1 MGIFSKVQ
9 DYVGSQKTN
18 VFDLSFT
25 NNLTLPIGGLVP
37 CCVKEVVNGD
47 KFRIRARFGFNFM
60 PTFFPIQ
67 STLKIDCQF
76 FYVRNRN
83 LWNRWT
89 DYQFNPDPS
98 TDSELVP
105 PYYSTTIRNDFQ
117 PGTLLDYMGVPVVYP
132 AEFLSNMKSQY
143 TQSSLSNKEV
153 RQFLLQS
160 TRDVNDYSDSG
171 FYYGSNSIR
180 PVEGIG
186 TIVYG
191 SLFQL
196 SPWINSNTTF
206 MSFADH
212 PSIHTKTNLS
222 LIVSSTITSFDLSA
236 YTIYYFSDGVLQTYK
251 FLPDDVGKTLTIS
264 VDNVFR
270 DSTSG
275 AQVVPPSGFGA
286 FILLSKSSTS
296 SGQISSPFSVNVS
309 VDLDSTPKDSIPSNT
324 LVNPLVNSST
334 GMRLSAL
341 PFRAYESIYNAF
353 YRDERV
359 NPLTDSDGRPVY
371 NKWLLDDGGGV
382 LNSSTAGTLHY
393 RNWELDPY
401 TSAQLSPQQ
410 GVAPLVG
417 VTSLGD
423 MQFASSDGKTYTV
436 RPNLAEDGTTVVNA
450 EMSSDIPSDVR
461 RSFINLA
468 TSGISINDFRNVNSF
483 QRWLETNMRRGFKYR
498 DQIIAHTGIKPRFD
512 VLDMPEFIG
521 GFSTIVNSTK
531 VNQTSESTPENPL
544 GSYAGQMSA
553 FANSEHDITVNCD
566 ENGFIIGIVCVYP
579 VPTYSTLLPPFYSY
593 QSPLDYYNQEFS
605 HIGMQPIYNYMV
617 APSLAVGSSLSDIWA
632 KNSKVFG
639 YQRAWWQYLSS
650 TDETHGEF
658 LTTFKDFLF
667 RRDFANQPSLSPD
680 FTVINP
686 DELTNPFSVRDTE
699 HKVLGQI
706 AFDIKAIRP
715 IPKFGIPRLE

>member
-9 DYVGSQKTN
+9 DYVGSQKSN

-67 STLKIDCQF
+67 STLKVDCQF

-83 LWNRWT
+83 LFDRWE
-89 DYQFNPDPS
+89 DFQFNPDIS
-98 TDSELVP
+98 SDSELILP
-105 PYYSTTIRNDFQ
+105 FNTASEIRSSLR
-117 PGTLLDYMGVPVVYP
+117 PGSLYDYMGIPVTFSSSRWENASNGYTLVGTSADYN
-132 AEFLSNMKSQY
+132 AYKFEFPKVGSANKRNFVFDTFFDSHAVERVQGCLCPVTPWHNNNTVFMPSITNYNSKVSVTIEATGESSQY
-143 TQSSLSNKEV
+143 SSYTVYYYLDGVLNSFKFADYV
-153 RQFLLQS
+153 SPITIDVDSVPYSSSGVAYTASVPKCGFLL
-160 TRDVNDYSDSG
+160 
-171 FYYGSNSIR
+171 
-180 PVEGIG
+180 
-186 TIVYG
+186 
-191 SLFQL
+191 
-196 SPWINSNTTF
+196 
-206 MSFADH
+206 
-212 PSIHTKTNLS
+212 
-222 LIVSSTITSFDLSA
+222 
-236 YTIYYFSDGVLQTYK
+236 FSDGLEGSRMP
-251 FLPDDVGKTLTIS
+251 LPFKLTIKPTIGS
-264 VDNVFR
+264 I
-270 DSTSG
+270 STE
-275 AQVVPPSGFGA
+275 
-286 FILLSKSSTS
+286 
-296 SGQISSPFSVNVS
+296 N
-309 VDLDSTPKDSIPSNT
+309 IPTFN

-334 GMRLSAL
+334 GTRINTL
-341 PFRAYESIYNAF
+341 PFRAYESIYNSF

-359 NPLTDSDGRPVY
+359 NPLTLDGKPVY
-371 NKWLLDDGGGV
+371 NKWLLRTSGNLDPIEY
-382 LNSSTAGTLHY
+382 SLHY

-423 MQFASSDGKTYTV
+423 MQFASSDGKTYNI
-436 RPNLAEDGTTVVNA
+436 RPNLADDGTTVINA

-521 GFSTIVNSTK
+521 GFSTIVNSQK
-531 VNQTSESTPENPL
+531 VNQTSESTSENPL

-553 FANSEHDITVNCD
+553 FSNSEHDITVDCD

-593 QSPLDYYNQEFS
+593 QTPLDYYNQEFS

-617 APSLAVGSSLSDIWA
+617 APSLASGSTLSELWTQ
-632 KNSKVFG
+632 NSKVFG

-667 RRDFANQPSLSPD
+667 RRDFDNQPSLSPA

-686 DELTNPFSVRDTE
+686 DEITNPFSVRSTE